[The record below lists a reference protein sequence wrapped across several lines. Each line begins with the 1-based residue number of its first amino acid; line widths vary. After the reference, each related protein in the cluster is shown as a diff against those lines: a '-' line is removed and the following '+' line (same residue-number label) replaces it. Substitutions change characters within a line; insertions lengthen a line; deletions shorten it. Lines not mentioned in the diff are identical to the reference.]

1 MKLKT
6 GRSQSDKDILKDL
19 GDFIEE
25 HFKKV
30 GRIFKKDE
38 KFLDDDFLSYFRA
51 FLDDK
56 GVASVTPSS
65 QFLINRVIKAMD
77 LRRADLVV
85 EYGAAEGVMTR
96 IILKN
101 MPASGRLVAVELNSK
116 LFASLKL
123 IDDPRLTVVQGDV
136 RQIDA
141 LIAPAKPGSV
151 DAIVSGIPF
160 AFLKGR
166 ERHELMLKTS
176 ELLKP
181 GGRFIAYQVT
191 THLIGMLEEYFA
203 KVKTQFEIRNLP
215 PHFVFTAT
223 K

>member
-56 GVASVTPSS
+56 GVASVVPSS

-77 LRRADLVV
+77 LRRVDLIV

-96 IILKN
+96 IILEK
-101 MPASGRLVAVELNSK
+101 MPASARLVSVELNSK
-116 LFASLKL
+116 LFASLKN
-123 IDDPRLTVVQGDV
+123 ISDPRLTVVQGDV
-136 RQIDA
+136 RQIDKILA
-141 LIAPAKPGSV
+141 AAPGTV
-151 DAIVSGIPF
+151 DVIVSGIPF

-176 ELLKP
+176 ELLKD
-181 GGRFIAYQVT
+181 GGRFVAYQVT
-191 THLIGMLEEYFA
+191 THLIGMLEDYFS

-215 PHFVFTAT
+215 PHFVFTSY

>member
-56 GVASVTPSS
+56 GVASVVPSS

-77 LRRADLVV
+77 LRRVDLIV

-96 IILKN
+96 IILEK
-101 MPASGRLVAVELNSK
+101 MPATARLVSVELNSK
-116 LFASLKL
+116 LFASLKN
-123 IDDPRLTVVQGDV
+123 ISDPRLTVVQGDV
-136 RQIDA
+136 RQIDKILA
-141 LIAPAKPGSV
+141 AAPGTV
-151 DAIVSGIPF
+151 DVIVSGIPF
-160 AFLKGR
+160 AFLRGR

-176 ELLKP
+176 ELLKV
-181 GGRFIAYQVT
+181 GGRFVAYQVT
-191 THLIGMLEEYFA
+191 THLIGMLEDYFS

-215 PHFVFTAT
+215 PHFVFTSY

>member
-19 GDFIEE
+19 GDFIEG

-56 GVASVTPSS
+56 GVASVVPSS
-65 QFLINRVIKAMD
+65 QFLVKRVIRAMD
-77 LRRADLVV
+77 LRRVDLVV
-85 EYGAAEGVMTR
+85 EYGAADGVMTR
-96 IILKN
+96 IILEK
-101 MPASGRLVAVELNSK
+101 MPATARLVSVELNSK
-116 LFASLKL
+116 LFASLKN
-123 IDDPRLTVVQGDV
+123 ISDPRLTVVQGDV
-136 RQIDA
+136 RQIDKILA
-141 LIAPAKPGSV
+141 AAPGTV
-151 DAIVSGIPF
+151 DVIVSGIPF
-160 AFLKGR
+160 AFLRGR

-176 ELLKP
+176 ELLKH
-181 GGRFIAYQVT
+181 GGRFVAYQVT
-191 THLIGMLEEYFA
+191 THLIGMLEDYFS

-215 PHFVFTAT
+215 PHFVFTSY